1 MKKMIGM
8 TILIMSLFGMLLTG
22 CASTKLSEDFD
33 EATVKSAAEEIV
45 TLLNNN
51 DVETIC
57 NEKIDSELSEYF
69 TTDTLQQAI
78 DQYLSDAGAF
88 KEYSKEAVIGTKA
101 QNTKEDCAVAIV
113 KAKYENKSIT
123 YTISFNKDME
133 VIGLYMK

>member
-1 MKKMIGM
+1 MKKIIGM

-57 NEKIDSELSEYF
+57 NEKIDPELSEYF

-78 DQYLSDAGAF
+78 DQYLSDVGAF

-101 QNTKEDCAVAIV
+101 QKTKEDCAVAIL
-113 KAKYENKSIT
+113 KAKYENKNIT
-123 YTISFNKDME
+123 YTISFNKDMK